1 MFSRLKNSLLF
12 RLEQTMV
19 RGPAA
24 RLAFILTL
32 VVLVAIVGGLL
43 ARALAPGFESAADA
57 IWWAFLRLTDPG
69 YLGDDQG
76 VAKATISTV
85 VTILGYVLFM
95 GALIAILVQ
104 WLGETMDRLEQG
116 LTPVALDAHFVLLGW
131 TSRTLTILQEILV
144 SDG

>member
-24 RLAFILTL
+24 RFALLLTL
-32 VVLVAIVGGLL
+32 VVLVATVAGLL
-43 ARALAPGFESAADA
+43 VRALAPGFESAVDA

-76 VAKATISTV
+76 VAKATISTAARNRSRRPRKRLTQPSSIEV
-85 VTILGYVLFM
+85 DL
-95 GALIAILVQ
+95 
-104 WLGETMDRLEQG
+104 MDPPASAQAPG
-116 LTPVALDAHFVLLGW
+116 
-131 TSRTLTILQEILV
+131 
-144 SDG
+144 

>member
-43 ARALAPGFESAADA
+43 ARALAPGFDRVRRGCHLVGLPAPHRP
-57 IWWAFLRLTDPG
+57 RLSG
-69 YLGDDQG
+69 
-76 VAKATISTV
+76 
-85 VTILGYVLFM
+85 
-95 GALIAILVQ
+95 
-104 WLGETMDRLEQG
+104 
-116 LTPVALDAHFVLLGW
+116 
-131 TSRTLTILQEILV
+131 
-144 SDG
+144 